1 MRPMV
6 FSPKSIK
13 MLFLD
18 GKSGKGYDSNGNPVS
33 PIIDGRRKNPNTADF
48 LNTAFQHGAGWVMLT
63 GSVPKGIADIAAF
76 LGAETPGWDHG
87 PHWIEQEPTGRYKHA
102 VTGGSV
108 KISYARSWFNNQGMR
123 PNQAGHAWSVVA
135 KLLVGIEPKMP
146 TPMESPGATGAYLW
160 GHGLGAKYELE
171 PLDEYVAELIHATSG
186 QHHIE
191 HLVAGPSA
199 SDHPDTVPLID
210 PQETPTISEFAYS
223 DGRFMYASLCAELG
237 VGPAREL
244 RRNEAADLFREAP
257 YAKARYR
264 LKFTVPDTWDHVGVF
279 GVQDSTDGTTWHYPN
294 RPGATGETWA
304 DHREMIVAAKHGWLI
319 EPLEAIQFTEKMRPL
334 DTFATRIMRVR
345 EQIDQAQNVDPVVV
359 KAVSAAFRNILI
371 HGIGKFAAR
380 SQETMFTVGSINE
393 VPEDRRHTLQAVGE
407 QFTYR
412 DRPPMSDRQKSFYHP
427 ELAAQVWGLSR
438 ARIMDGPAANGHKS
452 GALHVNPRTLIG
464 MHGDAIYTSELP
476 PWALPTAQNG
486 GDDGKTGRI
495 RLQGLLREEM
505 KTPVTAEQRDALK
518 AKAEKAGAAINEGE
532 A

>member
-6 FSPKSIK
+6 FSPKPIK

-18 GKSGKGYDSNGNPVS
+18 GKSGKGYDSNGNPVT
-33 PIIDGRRKNPNTADF
+33 PQIDGRRKNPNTADF
-48 LNTAFQHGAGWVMLT
+48 LNTAFSHDAGWVMLT
-63 GSVPKGIADIAAF
+63 GTVPKGIENIALF
-76 LGAETPGWDHG
+76 LGAETPGWIHG
-87 PHWIEQEPTGRYKHA
+87 QHWIEQEPTGRYKHGI
-102 VTGGSV
+102 TGGSV
-108 KISYARSWFNNQGMR
+108 KISYARSWFDNQEMK
-123 PNQAGHAWSVVA
+123 PAQAGHAWNVVT
-135 KLLVGIEPKMP
+135 KLLAGVEPKMT

-171 PLDEYVAELIHATSG
+171 PVDDYVAELIHATSG

-191 HLVAGPSA
+191 HLVAGPNASA
-199 SDHPDTVPLID
+199 HPDSVPLID
-210 PQETPTISEFAYS
+210 PDKTPDISEFAYS
-223 DGRFMYASLCAELG
+223 DGRFMYAAQCAELG

-244 RRNEAADLFREAP
+244 RRDEATDLFRASP

-264 LKFTVPDTWDHVGVF
+264 IKFTVPDTWDHVGIF
-279 GVQDSTDGTTWHYPN
+279 GIQERMDSTTWHYPN
-294 RPGATGETWA
+294 RPGASAETWA

-334 DTFATRIMRVR
+334 DTFANRIMRVR
-345 EQIDQAQNVDPVVV
+345 EQIAQVQNVDPVVV
-359 KAVSAAFRNILI
+359 KAVSAAFRNMLI

-380 SQETMFTVGSINE
+380 SQETMFKVGSINE
-393 VPEDRRHTLQAVGE
+393 VPEELRQDAKVVGD

-412 DRPPMSDRQKSFYHP
+412 SRPPMSERQKSFYHP

-476 PWALPTAQNG
+476 PWALPTEQNG
-486 GDDGKTGRI
+486 GDDGKAGRI
-495 RLQGLLREEM
+495 RLRGLLRGEM
-505 KTPVTAEQRDALK
+505 KMPVTADDRDKLK
-518 AKAEKAGAAINEGE
+518 NRAEKAGTSFEGWE